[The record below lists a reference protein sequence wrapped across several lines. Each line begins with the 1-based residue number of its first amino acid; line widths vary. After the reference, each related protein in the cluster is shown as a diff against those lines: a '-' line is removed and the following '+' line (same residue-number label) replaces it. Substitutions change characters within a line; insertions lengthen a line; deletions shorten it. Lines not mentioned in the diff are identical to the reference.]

1 MYVVLWEFRVRPG
14 AELSFERL
22 YGPTGHWVTLFR
34 TAPGYLG
41 TELLR
46 THDGLA
52 RYVTVD
58 RWSSAEAYA
67 AFRHAASERYDALDR
82 AGSLLTEAERCLG
95 EFTEVA
101 G

>member
-1 MYVVLWEFRVRPG
+1 MI
-14 AELSFERL
+14 
-22 YGPTGHWVTLFR
+22 R
-34 TAPGYLG
+34 TAK
-41 TELLR
+41 LR
-46 THDGLA
+46 GFSVRFSHYCRGVMTANVEKSSQNAIISAHNNDGLA

-67 AFRHAASERYDALDR
+67 AFRHAARERYDALDR

-101 G
+101 D

>member
-14 AELSFERL
+14 AEAAFERL
-22 YGPTGHWVTLFR
+22 YGPAGEWVALFR
-34 TAPGYLG
+34 MAAGFLG

-46 THDGLA
+46 AHDGPA

-67 AFRHAASERYDALDR
+67 AFRREAGARYAALDR
-82 AGSLLTEAERCLG
+82 AGALLTEAERCLG
-95 EFTEVA
+95 EFTTA
-101 G
+101 GG